1 MKSIS
6 MHFLPFPTF
15 VDRLQVQQSDSS
27 FERRARSSQVDAF
40 SLSSERFQKWKLSNS
55 CKCLTQ
61 KQLPWEWQAP
71 SDMGSLTA
79 WFPLSPTQ
87 SIRLK
92 KKIGILLIKGS
103 LVGKLPSYGATE
115 KQQKERA
122 TKRKHLVML
131 ECHFCGT
138 RDVWW
143 HDTRTTMSKA
153 ACHRMF
159 VVKCAKRWNTIRS
172 RQNDNRSISYGRN
185 AMK

>member
-6 MHFLPFPTF
+6 CLFLLRF
-15 VDRLQVQQSDSS
+15 VDRQVQQSDSS
-27 FERRARSSQVDAF
+27 FERRARSSQVKDAF
-40 SLSSERFQKWKLSNS
+40 SLCSERKTDGFQKMKAKQLQMS
-55 CKCLTQ
+55 LMQ
-61 KQLPWEWQAP
+61 KQLSSSAPWEWQAP

-122 TKRKHLVML
+122 TKGKHLVML
-131 ECHFCGT
+131 ECHFCGM
-138 RDVWW
+138 RDVW
-143 HDTRTTMSKA
+143 
-153 ACHRMF
+153 
-159 VVKCAKRWNTIRS
+159 
-172 RQNDNRSISYGRN
+172 
-185 AMK
+185 